1 MTRCSQGVGESGKA
15 ILEEIWRNA
24 KEDPDGDQ
32 TSQIVYAC
40 DELGDLALHK
50 AAHFGHWCILEW
62 MFQKAEI
69 LEYYTKNVDK
79 CDSQGYT
86 ALFLACFK
94 GYIGPETIVAKDS
107 TTQENRRRCVKLLLD
122 HGANPNFVCDK
133 VKMTPLHWAAYNNDS
148 KVAIMLMRA
157 MHQRNEYQLP
167 SASGAMPIDIAGFM
181 KNKKV
186 VNAIVDQH
194 EMWMEEEK
202 FNMKY
207 PDGEVLDAD
216 R

>member
-1 MTRCSQGVGESGKA
+1 
-15 ILEEIWRNA
+15 
-24 KEDPDGDQ
+24 
-32 TSQIVYAC
+32 
-40 DELGDLALHK
+40 
-50 AAHFGHWCILEW
+50 
-62 MFQKAEI
+62 
-69 LEYYTKNVDK
+69 
-79 CDSQGYT
+79 
-86 ALFLACFK
+86 
-94 GYIGPETIVAKDS
+94 
-107 TTQENRRRCVKLLLD
+107 
-122 HGANPNFVCDK
+122 
-133 VKMTPLHWAAYNNDS
+133 MTPLHWAAYNNDS

-157 MHQRNEYQLP
+157 MHQRNEYQLQ